1 MPSYLFA
8 IGIAEAGAMN
18 HNSHFEILYDATALA
33 APTSDC
39 NCACPA
45 PRPFSSIPP
54 LPSGTQLQRHPELQ
68 TLPLSAEHSVVFV
81 PSLSR
86 VAVLDHAALELLERF
101 AEPHMLDTLSDSER
115 DAAQQLYY
123 LNLLQ
128 RCGTARAPE
137 PSDEL
142 IAWLHVTNA
151 CNLRCTYCYIHK
163 SDEAMSAETA
173 FAAIDAILR
182 SARCNGYR
190 RVLLKYAGGEA
201 SLNLPL
207 VDAMHR
213 YANEQA
219 AEDGIAIKGVVLSN
233 GVGLSRRRL
242 KQIHELGLRLM
253 ISLDGPQATHDAQR
267 PTIHGRGSYAAAT
280 ASVERARE
288 LGLDLTISVTIT
300 GSSVADL
307 PELVDW
313 LLKRDLHFSLNF
325 YRENTCSAGFH
336 ELQLDEQRLI
346 AGLRAAYQVIEQH
359 LPRHSLLGCLLDRT
373 HLGAP
378 HQRTC
383 AVGENYLVIDQ
394 RGQIAKCQMEIE
406 HTVTNVWEPDPLRI
420 IRLDRSG
427 VQNLRVDEKQGCREC
442 EWRYWCAGGCALTT
456 LRATGRYDIR
466 SPNCGIYKALYPDV
480 LRLEGLRLLYWRHAT
495 ASAETQ

>member
-1 MPSYLFA
+1 
-8 IGIAEAGAMN
+8 MN
-18 HNSHFEILYDATALA
+18 DISHFEILYDATALE

-45 PRPFSSIPP
+45 PQPQDEITVPP
-54 LPSGTQLQRHPELQ
+54 PGTLLQRHPELQ
-68 TLPLSAEHSVVFV
+68 ALPLSLEHSVVFV

-86 VAVLDHAALELLERF
+86 VAVLDHSALNLLARF
-101 AEPHMLDTLSDSER
+101 AEPHTLDTLGDTER
-115 DAAQQLYY
+115 VAAQQLYR

-128 RCGTARAPE
+128 RCGAAWTPAA
-137 PSDEL
+137 SDEL
-142 IAWLHVTNA
+142 VAWLHVTNA
-151 CNLRCTYCYIHK
+151 CNLRCTYCYLHK
-163 SDEAMSAETA
+163 TDEAMSAETG

-182 SARCNGYR
+182 SARRNGYQ

-201 SLNLPL
+201 SLNLAL
-207 VDAMHR
+207 VEAMHR
-213 YANEQA
+213 YAGEQA
-219 AEDGIAIKGVVLSN
+219 ADDAIAIKGVVLSN

-242 KQIHELGLRLM
+242 EQIRDLGLRLM
-253 ISLDGPQATHDAQR
+253 ISLDGPQAAHDAQR

-280 ASVERARE
+280 ASIERARE

-300 GSSVADL
+300 GASVADL

-313 LLKRDLHFSLNF
+313 LLEHDLHFSLNF

-346 AGLRAAYQVIEQH
+346 AGLRAAYQVIERR
-359 LPRHSLLGCLLDRT
+359 LPRYSLLGCLLDRT
-373 HLGAP
+373 HLGAS

-406 HTVTNVWEPDPLRI
+406 RTVTNVWEPDPLLV
-420 IRLDRSG
+420 IRLDRTG
-427 VQNLRVDEKQGCREC
+427 VQNIPVDEKQGCREC

-456 LRATGRYDIR
+456 FRATGRYDVK
-466 SPNCGIYKALYPDV
+466 SPNCAIYKALYPDV
-480 LRLEGLRLLYWRHAT
+480 LRLEGLRLLQWRR
-495 ASAETQ
+495 ASAN